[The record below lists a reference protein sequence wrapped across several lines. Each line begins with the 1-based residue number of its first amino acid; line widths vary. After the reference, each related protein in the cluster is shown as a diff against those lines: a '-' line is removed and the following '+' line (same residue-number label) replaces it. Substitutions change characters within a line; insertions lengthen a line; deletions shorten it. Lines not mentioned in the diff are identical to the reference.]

1 MTPGLLLR
9 MRLRLGASPLRILDP
24 LRVALDRELTA
35 LAKSASVRPPILIV
49 RVDRDA
55 QGDVDTMIPS

>member
-1 MTPGLLLR
+1 
-9 MRLRLGASPLRILDP
+9 LDP